1 MDIQNFIS
9 NIAAGD
15 NAEAKDTLDGILS
28 AKAFDALQ
36 SHKQELALFKNIQL
50 KGKKPIFMDIVF
62 RQSKSHKKEYVY
74 EYERKQTAKK
84 PNPKSKE
91 IKLSELQ
98 KLAKKYG
105 QSK

>member
-36 SHKQELALFKNIQL
+36 SHKQELAKA
-50 KGKKPIFMDIVF
+50 IFGGNEEGEEVEED
-62 RQSKSHKKEYVY
+62 
-74 EYERKQTAKK
+74 
-84 PNPKSKE
+84 
-91 IKLSELQ
+91 SEEV
-98 KLAKKYG
+98 
-105 QSK
+105 SEEE

>member
-36 SHKQELALFKNIQL
+36 SHKQELAKA
-50 KGKKPIFMDIVF
+50 IFGGNEEDEEV
-62 RQSKSHKKEYVY
+62 E
-74 EYERKQTAKK
+74 ED
-84 PNPKSKE
+84 
-91 IKLSELQ
+91 SEEV
-98 KLAKKYG
+98 
-105 QSK
+105 SEEE

>member
-36 SHKQELALFKNIQL
+36 SHKQELAKA
-50 KGKKPIFMDIVF
+50 IFGGNEEDAEV
-62 RQSKSHKKEYVY
+62 E
-74 EYERKQTAKK
+74 ED
-84 PNPKSKE
+84 
-91 IKLSELQ
+91 SEEV
-98 KLAKKYG
+98 
-105 QSK
+105 SEEE

>member
-36 SHKQELALFKNIQL
+36 SHKQELAKA
-50 KGKKPIFMDIVF
+50 IFGGNGEDEEV
-62 RQSKSHKKEYVY
+62 E
-74 EYERKQTAKK
+74 ED
-84 PNPKSKE
+84 
-91 IKLSELQ
+91 SEEV
-98 KLAKKYG
+98 
-105 QSK
+105 SEEE